1 MIDIQSSEATH
12 RFAIESV
19 GICGLRYPMLAQDG
33 ATGEVQT
40 VVADWKMGVGLPE
53 TSRGT
58 HMSRFIAGL
67 EARQG
72 QPLDL
77 TKFHNMA
84 EELAGELNA
93 TNADF
98 SASFTWFRVVK
109 APVTGLAA
117 RLECQVTFGAK
128 VGATQEKT
136 LALSVAAKALC
147 PCSKAISDRGAHNQ
161 RSDISLSLRLP
172 SEAPVPAI
180 HKLLELLESSASSPV
195 YPLLKREDEK
205 FVTEQAYDNPVF
217 VEDIVRQAADK
228 LVDLPGILG
237 FTVEAI
243 NRESIHAHD
252 AYARITYP
260 SGSRQ
265 ARPVP

>member
-1 MIDIQSSEATH
+1 MIDIQASEAKH

-19 GICGLRYPMLAQDG
+19 GITGLRYPMLAQDA
-33 ATGEVQT
+33 ATGEVQP

-53 TSRGT
+53 SSRGT

-77 TKFHNMA
+77 TQFHTLA
-84 EELAGELNA
+84 FTLAGELHA
-93 TNADF
+93 SQADF
-98 SASFTWFRVVK
+98 TARFTWFRLVK

-117 RLECQVTFGAK
+117 RLECQIGFGAK
-128 VGATQEKT
+128 IGAASEKT
-136 LALSVAAKALC
+136 LSLSVAAKALC

-161 RSDISLSLRLP
+161 RSDISLTIRLAP
-172 SEAPVPAI
+172 EAPVPAI
-180 HKLLELLESSASSPV
+180 NKLLSLLETSASSPV

-205 FVTEQAYDNPVF
+205 FVTESAYDNPVF

-228 LVDLPGILG
+228 LVDLPNVLG

-252 AYARITYP
+252 VYARITFP
-260 SGSRQ
+260 
-265 ARPVP
+265 ATKT